1 MDMTTMVLRRVNVL
15 SVAKWVSLP
24 LAVMGVFAGI
34 IYDISLWRSG
44 GANLSLAIF
53 YLISL
58 PIEYAFVGFVGTAVT
73 GLIYNSVA
81 KSEGGIVLEFE
92 SIAIS
97 KSINGSTIE

>member
-1 MDMTTMVLRRVNVL
+1 MTTMVLRRVNVL

-34 IYDISLWRSG
+34 IYDISLLQSG
-44 GANLSLAIF
+44 GGNLSLAIF

-58 PIEYAFVGFVGTAVT
+58 PIEYAFVGFVGTAFS

-81 KSEGGIVLEFE
+81 KSKGGIVLEFE

-97 KSINGSTIE
+97 NSINGSIIE